1 MVEPNIHRHTHTHIH
16 IPPKDKHPFSEI
28 LWFESRKNMKN
39 IFLMV
44 WQCVRFLSLGQCFIL
59 AVSSEECQFFFFM
72 SPEWIFQA
80 CLNIK
85 GVENWEVVYLLF
97 QLQKDGAR
105 ILTWFSIQDKLKS
118 WLRFTIFLTSWSRRR
133 GGRRERVFLIYL
145 FWGYI
150 KLEQ

>member
-85 GVENWEVVYLLF
+85 ELKTERLFIYSFSYKKMGPEFWHDSLYRINWNHGSGLP
-97 QLQKDGAR
+97 
-105 ILTWFSIQDKLKS
+105 FSSLPDPGEGEE
-118 WLRFTIFLTSWSRRR
+118 
-133 GGRRERVFLIYL
+133 GGK
-145 FWGYI
+145 GYF
-150 KLEQ
+150 